1 MDNNRLNFIYKLN
14 HIVNENEVGTVEFEL
29 AKFFLENFKSVTR
42 WNIYQIA
49 EEQHVSRASIRR
61 FAKQLGY
68 ENFLD
73 MKKNAETF
81 DDGINEFL
89 KFYGYSDFLPKLQA
103 NITSLMEELS
113 LRFNTQEVDRLVR
126 LINDSREVMI
136 LCSSN
141 ITGSVK
147 TFQQRMDIFGKRITL
162 LTSKSDLTLALE
174 HCQDPLIIVFSLS
187 GLFVSSMLEI
197 LKEVKAPTIL
207 FTNNRN
213 PIYNRYFDKLYH
225 LSSQTHE
232 KEITELLYYTY
243 GIDFVL
249 DLLFNGYLLKFKREG
264 NGHAL

>member
-103 NITSLMEELS
+103 NITSL
-113 LRFNTQEVDRLVR
+113 
-126 LINDSREVMI
+126 
-136 LCSSN
+136 
-141 ITGSVK
+141 
-147 TFQQRMDIFGKRITL
+147 
-162 LTSKSDLTLALE
+162 
-174 HCQDPLIIVFSLS
+174 
-187 GLFVSSMLEI
+187 
-197 LKEVKAPTIL
+197 
-207 FTNNRN
+207 
-213 PIYNRYFDKLYH
+213 
-225 LSSQTHE
+225 
-232 KEITELLYYTY
+232 
-243 GIDFVL
+243 
-249 DLLFNGYLLKFKREG
+249 NG
-264 NGHAL
+264 